1 MDVSASTV
9 YNALHDSKYRR
20 VWDKQMIESREIC
33 VIDAENDI
41 GYYQGINTWHTWP
54 FPYKPVVFMPYP

>member
-1 MDVSASTV
+1 MDKIDVSASTV

-41 GYYQGINTWHTWP
+41 GYYQGINTWHT
-54 FPYKPVVFMPYP
+54 